1 VGSPPAVRGR
11 AGAPGWGES
20 FSSTAVAA
28 LCSPAAVPPAAL
40 NNARRLL
47 CALKDHLL
55 AALVAARTRGGRDF
69 ARVAG
74 VTAADTIYRVDRIGE
89 AAILDW
95 FGRY

>member
-1 VGSPPAVRGR
+1 V
-11 AGAPGWGES
+11 
-20 FSSTAVAA
+20 
-28 LCSPAAVPPAAL
+28 
-40 NNARRLL
+40 
-47 CALKDHLL
+47 
-55 AALVAARTRGGRDF
+55 VAARTRGGRDF